1 MSEYA
6 GGESTEHAVE
16 RVPISVP
23 FVVLS
28 AVLCGLGILS
38 LSYWL
43 ITFSWVLLAGVI
55 PLALGAYMF
64 FSPLAG
70 WDHA

>member
-1 MSEYA
+1 MSEFA
-6 GGESTEHAVE
+6 GVDGAEHAIE

-23 FVVLS
+23 WVVLS

-43 ITFSWVLLAGVI
+43 ITFTWILLGGVV
-55 PLALGAYMF
+55 PLAVGAYMF
-64 FSPLAG
+64 FSPRAG

>member
-6 GGESTEHAVE
+6 GAESKETAVE

-23 FVVLS
+23 FVILS

-38 LSYWL
+38 LTYWL
-43 ITFSWVLLAGVI
+43 ITFSWILLGGVV
-55 PLALGAYMF
+55 PLAVGAYMF
-64 FSPLAG
+64 FSPRAG